1 LDCIFCKIAEQE
13 VPANII
19 YEDDQVV
26 AFDDLEPQAPEHK
39 LIIPRVHLETCNELT
54 EEHDQLIGHMA
65 LTAKK
70 IASNLGIE
78 DDGYRLVMNCQKGA
92 GQSVFHIHMH
102 LLGGRQMQWP
112 PG

>member
-1 LDCIFCKIAEQE
+1 VDCIFCQIAEQQ

-19 YEDDQVV
+19 YEDDYVV

-39 LIIPRVHLETCNELT
+39 LIIPRIHISTVNDLT
-54 EEHDQLIGHMA
+54 EEHKDLIGHMF

-70 IASNLGIE
+70 IAHNLDLDE
-78 DDGYRLVMNCQKGA
+78 DGYRLVMNCQPRA
-92 GQSVFHIHMH
+92 GQSVFHIHLH
-102 LLGGRQMQWP
+102 VLAGRQMQWP